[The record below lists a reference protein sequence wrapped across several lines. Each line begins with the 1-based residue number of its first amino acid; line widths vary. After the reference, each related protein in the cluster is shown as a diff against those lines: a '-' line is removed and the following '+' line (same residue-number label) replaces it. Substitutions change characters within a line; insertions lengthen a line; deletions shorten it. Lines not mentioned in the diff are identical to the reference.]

1 MAPLRGVSGWFTLR
15 CARPRTGVQY
25 GVGLRAMRGP
35 NLECV
40 LYGGGR
46 GFHADYFAG
55 TNGAVDLSN
64 CKWEESCHLRCST
77 QRWNVSKLWC
87 DGVRTSPAI
96 AEDGTT
102 RCSTESLTFD
112 SLAGGCLPRLS
123 LIAICVEADRR
134 RNICDGVNAIRA
146 RGLWDG
152 DVRRPDLGLI
162 GYGHRFVLQ
171 HLVGQNQHSWEE

>member
-1 MAPLRGVSGWFTLR
+1 MAPLRGVIGWFTLR

-25 GVGLRAMRGP
+25 GVGLRAMRGQ

-64 CKWEESCHLRCST
+64 CKWEKSCHLRCST

-102 RCSTESLTFD
+102 RCSSESLTFD
-112 SLAGGCLPRLS
+112 SLVGGLS
-123 LIAICVEADRR
+123 LSCQ
-134 RNICDGVNAIRA
+134 
-146 RGLWDG
+146 GLFAAWK
-152 DVRRPDLGLI
+152 LI
-162 GYGHRFVLQ
+162 GGGISAAAGIPSERAVCGTAMFGGRIWAWLFMGSGSYF
-171 HLVGQNQHSWEE
+171 NTW